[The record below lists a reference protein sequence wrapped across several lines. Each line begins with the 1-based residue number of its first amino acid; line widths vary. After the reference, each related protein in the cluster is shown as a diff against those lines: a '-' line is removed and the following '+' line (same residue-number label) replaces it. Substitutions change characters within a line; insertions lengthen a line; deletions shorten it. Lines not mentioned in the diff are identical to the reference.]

1 MSRELD
7 EQVAEALGLELMG
20 WEPARPDPEAPGW
33 YVSFWAEEKQPIYL
47 GHCNCDLRDELID
60 GPDLEPLACGHLR
73 WCLEVVPFYS
83 TDIATAFPLFE
94 RLGPAWCLSQAD
106 SGWDD
111 AYRWWCW
118 LPTEYGGDGT
128 DYMAP
133 MPAEAICLAFVAVKE
148 AT

>member
-33 YVSFWAEEKQPIYL
+33 YVSFWAEEKQPTYL

-83 TDIATAFPLFE
+83 TDIATAWGLVDHMIKGTAWECYLTHQFDGWDCAFE
-94 RLGPAWCLSQAD
+94 RPDEPPAEAH
-106 SGWDD
+106 
-111 AYRWWCW
+111 
-118 LPTEYGGDGT
+118 GDT
-128 DYMAP
+128 A
-133 MPAEAICLAFVAVKE
+133 AEAICLAFVAVKE